1 VIGALILG
9 LFAGFIGRAILPGK
23 QSMSLL
29 MTVVLGLAGA
39 ALGWLIFTKLIGIGD
54 DDAFDLGGLP
64 GAIVGAV
71 ILLWGYDRVVSNRS
85 AVAAVPARGERERG
99 EARQQRGEARRDR
112 GGRDRPEGR
121 GEREGGPGRRDHERG
136 GGPGAA

>member
-9 LFAGFIGRAILPGK
+9 LFAGFLGRALLPGK

-29 MTVVLGLAGA
+29 MTVILGLAGS
-39 ALGWLIFTKLIGIGD
+39 ALGWLVFTKLIGIGD

-71 ILLWGYDRVVSNRS
+71 ILLWAYDRFISGRS
-85 AVAAVPARGERERG
+85 AVGAVPARGERERG
-99 EARQQRGEARRDR
+99 EARHQRGEARRER
-112 GGRDRPEGR
+112 GGRDRPGGR
-121 GEREGGPGRRDHERG
+121 GGGEGGPGHRDRGG
-136 GGPGAA
+136 GGPGV